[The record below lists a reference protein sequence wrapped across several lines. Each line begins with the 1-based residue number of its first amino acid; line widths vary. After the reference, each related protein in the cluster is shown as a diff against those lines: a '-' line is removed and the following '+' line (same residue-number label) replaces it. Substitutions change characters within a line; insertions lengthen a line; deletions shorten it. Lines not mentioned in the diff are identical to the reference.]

1 MAKKSK
7 EREEDEL
14 ISSLVSNKRRK
25 AKRDTTNSDVCFI
38 GNPLSAAEARRRW
51 PHSYQ
56 SKVAPPPLPL
66 FTTSLLSKSPA
77 NIDDVIAE
85 KLDVKKISST
95 SESTFRLADLGCS
108 VGPNTFIT
116 MQNIIDVVQQKYQ
129 SQGLASHMPE
139 FQVFFNDHAS
149 NDFNTLFASLPPRRS
164 YFATGVPGSFHG
176 RLFPESSLHFVHSSY
191 ALQWLSKLPE
201 ELLKKNSAAW
211 NKGRVHYASA
221 PDEVAQA
228 YTDQF
233 AKDITTFLDCRAKE
247 LVVGGLMVL
256 IMPGIPN
263 GIHRS
268 SAPTGMIFGFLGH
281 CLMDMAKE
289 EMTQLVET
297 NGCFDI
303 ERMEI
308 TQPGARVDGLSGQ
321 ALTKHLRAGME
332 GIISKHFGTKI
343 IDELFDRFS
352 KKQQES
358 FNLLESKYN
367 VGTQLFMFFKF
378 IMGTRT

>member
-1 MAKKSK
+1 MNSGDGTNSYTKNSYFQRAATN
-7 EREEDEL
+7 
-14 ISSLVSNKRRK
+14 VVK
-25 AKRDTTNSDVCFI
+25 AK
-38 GNPLSAAEARRRW
+38 
-51 PHSYQ
+51 
-56 SKVAPPPLPL
+56 
-66 FTTSLLSKSPA
+66 
-77 NIDDVIAE
+77 IDDVIAE
-85 KLDVKKISST
+85 KLDVKKNSST

-201 ELLKKNSAAW
+201 ELLNKNSAAW

-289 EMTQLVET
+289 GLISEAQVNTFNLPVYVASPKEMTQLVET

-332 GIISKHFGTKI
+332 DPVEISRSSSRSSGDLEFFAQI
-343 IDELFDRFS
+343 RCRSRDFYPDRVQILSSSSRYGGDLGNFQCKWS
-352 KKQQES
+352 E
-358 FNLLESKYN
+358 FL
-367 VGTQLFMFFKF
+367 
-378 IMGTRT
+378 